1 MSMFASLLAASLF
14 AVTPELTLE
23 NTSIVSYDEVRHWTD
38 FNRFRVD
45 LSLSHQQYSNF
56 SAKLIVDNQTRY
68 VERPSSLV
76 NKTLI
81 YRGYLQY
88 SGQTHFWTIGR
99 QRIPFGVGRVWNPID
114 VFDPIDFQSKEP
126 EERRGTEAI
135 HYEYAVSRL
144 ANFDLTGAN
153 EKLAARLKG
162 YLEVADLALVAVWDD
177 ENDRDIIGWEVEGEI
192 GETGIEV
199 RSEGGSFHDR
209 LRHERYTEF
218 ILGAEY
224 GFANSLT
231 ILGEYK
237 YNDESQFDY
246 MAGQLSYQFSMLWS
260 GQVLGIVNLDDH
272 SAFITPTFNYS
283 AADEITIS
291 GGALIYHGGS
301 DDVFGSQADQVFLR
315 LFVHF

>member
-1 MSMFASLLAASLF
+1 MSMFVSLLAASLF

-23 NTSIVSYDEVRHWTD
+23 NTNIASYDEVRHWTD

-45 LSLSHQQYSNF
+45 LSLVHQQYENF
-56 SAKLIVDNQTRY
+56 SAKLIVDNESRY

-88 SGQTHFWTIGR
+88 RGQTHFWTIGR

-114 VFDPIDFQSKEP
+114 VFDPIDFQAKETG
-126 EERRGTEAI
+126 ERRGTEAV

-144 ANFDLTGAN
+144 ANLDLTGSR

-162 YLEVADLALVAVWDD
+162 YLEVADLALLAVWDD
-177 ENDRDIIGWEVEGEI
+177 ENDRDIIGWELEGEI
-192 GETGIEV
+192 GETGLEV

-209 LRHERYTEF
+209 LDHERYTEF
-218 ILGAEY
+218 IFGAEY

-231 ILGEYK
+231 ILAEYR
-237 YNDESQFDY
+237 YNDESQLDY
-246 MAGQLSYQFSMLWS
+246 LAGQFSYQFSMLWS
-260 GQVLGIVNLDDH
+260 SQILGVVNLDDH
-272 SAFITPTFNYS
+272 GTFISPSFNYS
-283 AADEITIS
+283 AADEIILNA
-291 GGALIYHGGS
+291 GALIYHGGN
-301 DDVFGSQADQVFLR
+301 DDEFGIQADQLFLR
-315 LFVHF
+315 LFIHF